1 LTGKTNA
8 MPLQDFC
15 PPSSPHSAWQPMKPS
30 TTCRLALALA
40 AFSLAGFA
48 AANDAQQSAIA
59 KLRQTGEVSCKP
71 ILPFFCA
78 NMHVSCAGQTSIETF
93 AFKLRASRTHGS
105 IDSASESESLQRLF
119 ENGRVDWDSAG
130 AYVILHSSQ
139 MNSGYIKLNADGTY
153 NFRYYPRP
161 DGVMSLGRC
170 N

>member
-1 LTGKTNA
+1 MPAFLTSLDLATMNPTA
-8 MPLQDFC
+8 
-15 PPSSPHSAWQPMKPS
+15 
-30 TTCRLALALA
+30 TRRLALGLA

-48 AANDAQQSAIA
+48 TGKDASQSAIA

-78 NMHVSCAGQTSIETF
+78 NMHVSCAGQTAIETF
-93 AFKLRASRTHGS
+93 AFKLRATRTHGS
-105 IDSASESESLQRLF
+105 IDSAPETENLRRQF

-130 AYVILHSSQ
+130 AYVVLHSSQ

-153 NFRYYPRP
+153 NFRFYPLNV
-161 DGVMSLGRC
+161 GVMSLGRC

>member
-1 LTGKTNA
+1 MSSLT
-8 MPLQDFC
+8 
-15 PPSSPHSAWQPMKPS
+15 
-30 TTCRLALALA
+30 
-40 AFSLAGFA
+40 GFA
-48 AANDAQQSAIA
+48 AANDAPQSAIA

-78 NMHVSCAGQTSIETF
+78 NMHVSCAGQTAIETF
-93 AFKLRASRTHGS
+93 AFKLRATRTHGS
-105 IDSASESESLQRLF
+105 IDSAPETESLRRQF

-130 AYVILHSSQ
+130 AYVVLHSSQ

-153 NFRYYPRP
+153 NFRFYPLN